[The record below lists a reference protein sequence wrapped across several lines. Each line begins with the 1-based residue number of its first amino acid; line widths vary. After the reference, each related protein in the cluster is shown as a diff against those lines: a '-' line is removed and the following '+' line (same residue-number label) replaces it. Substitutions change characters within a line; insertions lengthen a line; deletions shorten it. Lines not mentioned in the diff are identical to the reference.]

1 MWIYGNEIR
10 KDRPDRAR
18 ERGERMGDII
28 LIFEIRFSG
37 HRLQKLGHNII
48 ISDYNIRCGWD
59 IIIIVKYF
67 VVKLK

>member
-1 MWIYGNEIR
+1 
-10 KDRPDRAR
+10 
-18 ERGERMGDII
+18 MGDII

-59 IIIIVKYF
+59 INIIIIVKYF